1 MLSHAT
7 AAPEVLAERGGPP
20 QPQSTTSL
28 ERELAQARAL
38 CRRHELAIEA
48 LTNAVGVL
56 RRGAVALTDE
66 NRLLRAEIAGRRRAR
81 RA

>member
-7 AAPEVLAERGGPP
+7 AAPEALAERDRPP
-20 QPQSTTSL
+20 QPRSTASL

-56 RRGAVALTDE
+56 RRGAAALTDE
-66 NRLLRAEIAGRRRAR
+66 NRELRVEIAGRRGTR